1 MPLMCCLY
9 RLREGTDKEAWDRF
23 VRDSDIP
30 LTLGL
35 PSVRSYRVLR
45 AGPQLEGS
53 ADYDYLEL
61 MDYSDD
67 EALKRDMASDEWKQ
81 GMDAMYQHG
90 LESEVCFLVSDV
102 AGQEP

>member
-35 PSVRSYRVLR
+35 PSVRSYQVFRI
-45 AGPQLEGS
+45 GSELEGS
-53 ADYDYLEL
+53 AGYDYLEL
-61 MDYSDD
+61 MDYSDAG
-67 EALKRDMASDEWKQ
+67 ALKNDMASHEWKR
-81 GMDAMYQHG
+81 GMDAMYEHG
-90 LESEVCFLVSDV
+90 LETEVCFLVSDV
-102 AGQEP
+102 AG